1 MFDLFVLCV
10 HIDSMK
16 KTKRIGK
23 IKHAKA
29 AIPPAQNVKPKPTD
43 GAQVVQLEN
52 PPPEYL
58 LEEAMKEP
66 DRKLLEEYIQTIK
79 VLRDNKRFTF
89 REIVDWLKQYGVI
102 ADHNAIYRAY
112 LKSLPERDAAALA
125 DAHEE
130 EERNAD

>member
-1 MFDLFVLCV
+1 M
-10 HIDSMK
+10 
-16 KTKRIGK
+16 TKRTGK
-23 IKHAKA
+23 RAKA
-29 AIPPAQNVKPKPTD
+29 ATPPAQDIKPKPTD

-79 VLRDNKRFTF
+79 VLRDNKRFSF
-89 REIVDWLKQYGVI
+89 REIADWLKEYGVI

-112 LKSLPERDAAALA
+112 SRSLPERDAAAA
-125 DAHEE
+125 AVDHEE
-130 EERNAD
+130 DERNAG